1 MSTVGKYRKV
11 NHIFINWATNKLKMK
26 YKYIICNTI
35 KNKIIKKNLSRDMQS
50 LYPKTHKTLLK
61 DMFYVCKWRELTC
74 AWVRRLNIIKIFII
88 LKSFYIFIVIL
99 KGYFWQGENWQV
111 DSKKYMEIQRI

>member
-1 MSTVGKYRKV
+1 
-11 NHIFINWATNKLKMK
+11 MK

-50 LYPKTHKTLLK
+50 LYSKTHKTLLK
-61 DMFYVCKWRELTC
+61 DMFCVCKWRELTC

-88 LKSFYIFIVIL
+88 LKLFYIFTVIL
-99 KGYFWQGENWQV
+99 KAYFWQGEN
-111 DSKKYMEIQRI
+111 